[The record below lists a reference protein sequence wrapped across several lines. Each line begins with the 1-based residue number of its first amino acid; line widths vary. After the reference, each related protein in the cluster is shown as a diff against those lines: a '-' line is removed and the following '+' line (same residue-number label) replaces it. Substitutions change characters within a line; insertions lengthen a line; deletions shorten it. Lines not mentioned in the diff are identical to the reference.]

1 MKLSFP
7 YESEKS
13 QIFGTVRRPI
23 ANVSFWSKKRK
34 RWFNYMMIVDTGA
47 DYTLLPYSA
56 SEDLDVVLEKEA
68 KEFRTFGI
76 GGSETV
82 YLIQNFKIKIGK
94 IDLAIPVGFLSR
106 DDIPPLLGRQECL
119 NKFNL
124 LFSNFVTSF
133 DSVINQAT
141 KRKK

>member
-34 RWFNYMMIVDTGA
+34 RWFNYTMIVDTGA

-56 SEDLDVVLEKEA
+56 SEDLTVDLEKDA
-68 KEFRTFGI
+68 KVFKSFGI

-82 YLIQNFKIKIGK
+82 YLIQKFKIKIGK
-94 IDLAIPVGFLSR
+94 IELLIPVGFLSR

-124 LFSNFVTSF
+124 LFSNFITSF
-133 DSVINQAT
+133 DFIY
-141 KRKK
+141 